1 MEFNYK
7 TITSNILKRYSEI
20 RMLKAQFDKELLI
33 AQITMIPFIVL
44 NIRHVQEE
52 IKISLQPF
60 ITKEEI
66 KI

>member
-1 MEFNYK
+1 
-7 TITSNILKRYSEI
+7 
-20 RMLKAQFDKELLI
+20 MLKAQFVKELLI
-33 AQITMIPFIVL
+33 AQITMIPFTVL
-44 NIRHVQEE
+44 NTRHVQVE